1 MGTDVELTKNDPT
14 PDESLV
20 PVFSSSNHDGETE
33 AMIIK
38 GILDASGVPAMVVG
52 PQTLPNLEFQV
63 QVPEHMLGEAQRII
77 DDARAG
83 GSAAAVEAE
92 MLTEGQ
98 MPPVV

>member
-1 MGTDVELTKNDPT
+1 MELTKNDPT

-38 GILDASGVPAMVVG
+38 GILEASGVPAMVVG

-63 QVPEHMLGEAQRII
+63 QVPEHMLGEAQRLI
-77 DDARAG
+77 DEARAG
-83 GSAAAVEAE
+83 GSAAAAEAE
-92 MLTEGQ
+92 ALTEGQ
-98 MPPVV
+98 TPPAV

>member
-1 MGTDVELTKNDPT
+1 MAL
-14 PDESLV
+14 
-20 PVFSSSNHDGETE
+20 VFSSSNHDGETE

-38 GILDASGVPAMVVG
+38 GILDASGVPSMVVG

-63 QVPEHMLGEAQRII
+63 QVPEHMLGEAQRLI

-83 GSAAAVEAE
+83 GPAAAVEAE
-92 MLTEGQ
+92 ELTEGQ